1 MRYGV
6 TFPIVEARTLAELA
20 QEAEAAGWDGVF
32 VWDMVWG
39 IDPWVSLAAV
49 AMVTS
54 RVRFGTMLTPL
65 SRRRPWKVAS
75 EVMTLD
81 RLSNGRVI
89 LPVGLG
95 AVSADHEHNWFAQV
109 GEETDRKLR
118 AEMLDESLD
127 ILNGLWSGPP
137 FSYAG
142 RHYQIKDVTFSPTP
156 VQQPR
161 VPIWVVGAWPRMKS
175 MRRVLRCD
183 GIIPAKMNTDG
194 SFAEMTPDDVRAI
207 KAFVAEQRAQET
219 PFDIIWEEET
229 PGDDRERAAAIVRPW
244 AEAGVTWWLEAV
256 WKTPETEGGVE
267 GMRARV
273 RQGPPRIESEARQH

>member
-1 MRYGV
+1 MQYGL
-6 TFPIVEARTLAELA
+6 TFPDMDARTLAGLA
-20 QEAEAAGWDGVF
+20 QDAEAAGWDGVF
-32 VWDMVWG
+32 IWDLIWG
-39 IDPWVSLAAV
+39 IDPWVSLAAA

-54 RVRFGTMLTPL
+54 RVRLGTMLTPL

-75 EVMTLD
+75 EVTTLD
-81 RLSNGRVI
+81 HLSNGRVI

-95 AVSADHEHNWFAQV
+95 AAGPEHANSGFPKV
-109 GEETDRKLR
+109 GEELDRKIR

-127 ILNGLWSGPP
+127 ILDGLWSGEP

-142 RHYQIKDVTFSPTP
+142 KHYHLRDVTFAPRP

-161 VPIWVVGAWPRMKS
+161 VPIWVVGAWPRVKS

-183 GIIPAKMNTDG
+183 GIIPCKMSPDG
-194 SFAEMTPDDVRAI
+194 SVTDVTPADIPAI
-207 KAFVAEQRAQET
+207 KTFVLEQRALTT
-219 PFDIIWEEET
+219 PFDIIWEGET
-229 PGDDRERAAAIVRPW
+229 PGDDRAQALEIVQPW

-256 WKTPETEGGVE
+256 WQTPETQGGME

-273 RQGPPRIESEARQH
+273 RQGPPRKA